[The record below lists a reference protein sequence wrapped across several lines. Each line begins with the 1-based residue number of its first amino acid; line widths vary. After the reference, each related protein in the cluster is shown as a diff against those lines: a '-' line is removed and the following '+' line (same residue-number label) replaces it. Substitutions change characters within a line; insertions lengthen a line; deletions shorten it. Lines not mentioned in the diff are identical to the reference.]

1 MAFNTGSSFG
11 GFGAGNQQ
19 QGTGFGTGT
28 GFGGTPSGTGF
39 GATSSPFGGT
49 GNTGSA
55 FGSTSGGFGSGGGF
69 GATNT
74 AQSNPMFGSQNKG
87 FGAAATSTGGNLFGS
102 TNAPSTTFGTSGFGG
117 GGTGFGGTGTG
128 TTGTGIFA
136 QQQPQ
141 QSGFG
146 SAGQSSS
153 MFGGASTGGAGFGA
167 SAGSGFGASGTA
179 LSGGVPPAE
188 GTANPPFSTYTEKD
202 QSTSAT
208 NHYQTISA
216 MAPYSKYSFEE
227 LRVADYQHGRRY
239 GNATGQTGGFGSST
253 FGTFGQQ
260 QPSAGGFGTP
270 GSTTTPFGAATS
282 APTGFGQT
290 QTSGFGTAGTSNPL
304 FGAKPATSL
313 FGTATTSQPSSGFGT
328 TATTGGFGSN
338 TSNTLGGSTLFGTG
352 AQQNRPAFGGT
363 GSAFGGFG
371 QGGTTA
377 TSSTPF
383 GSTTSTAPAFGQQQ
397 QQQPQQQ
404 GQQQAPGTGF
414 GFGQN
419 QTQTP
424 NKSLF
429 GGFGSATTQQQQQ
442 PSSNPFGGGTTGTPS
457 LFGGQNAQQ
466 QPQQGTSLFG
476 NTSNQQ
482 TGTTSL
488 FGSGNQQQQQQQE
501 QKQGLFGSLG
511 TGQPTTGTTGF
522 TGFGGIQNTQQPGG
536 TSLFG
541 NQTQQQQKPSL
552 FGGSTTQQNAFGQ
565 SNTAT
570 GGGTSLF
577 NLGGAGQPQQQQ
589 QPTGSFGGSLLNQ
602 SQQPQQQQPTGLQAS
617 LLDGNPYGSQSIFSG
632 LPPPN
637 APSPGPLATPL
648 SATIRQKQRT
658 PLPVYKISPNAANRL
673 ITPPTRQGY
682 GFSYSTYGTPSSS
695 SSTPNGL
702 SSSLLGGSLRG
713 GSLGR
718 SFNKSMSTSNL
729 RKTFDADTD
738 SILSPGAFSAGNS
751 RYSSASLKRLTIDRS
766 LRTNLFSSSTRSPSL
781 ANGDDAQGSS
791 KLKKKVS
798 FDSQTAG
805 GDSGPEIDGAV
816 VRVEPES
823 PEPTAEELGFL
834 RSSRKQYT
842 EVNGTND
849 AGKEANGANGVA
861 GDEPD
866 MEQVR
871 GNELAVV
878 PEGREQDGA
887 RIASSGKAFIK
898 VLGGDPKPGE
908 YWMKPTR
915 SELSK
920 LPREQQKHF
929 AGFTVGRAGCGSV
942 TFDEPVDLTTVD
954 IDSLFDKL
962 IKIGTRSITVYPD
975 DVTKPPR
982 GKGLNVPSTLRIENS
997 WPRGRDKKA
1006 PSPMTSGPTFER
1018 HVNRLK
1024 RVTNTEFIDYEKLTG
1039 TWVFKVPHFTTYGLD
1054 YEDDDD
1060 DEGENFDQSTLSA
1073 PPPDTPTPKAQTQTP
1088 TQSSFTNSEL
1098 NSTISL
1104 DESFMDDSTTGMEDD
1119 TFEFKKRKLVPG
1131 AFLGQGGNDGAM
1143 EEQVMDTDEDEQEQ
1157 ESFMD
1162 DHSTSTNSETGSLE
1176 QTSSQNGTGSEGE
1189 FEDEKEMDVTMVGS
1203 FPAPDH
1209 STEQTMYS
1217 PLKHTATLQQPAQQR
1232 GTPSHARLDLGGNWA
1247 EQLQRTIS
1255 PRKQDRQAL
1264 REIQGNVFAD
1274 KNDEDGGSTPT
1285 KSTRPSRQG
1294 PGFATSI
1301 DLMNSLFPQAN
1312 TGGGQGKLHGKD
1324 AKAKGFQWP
1333 YPKQSKTV
1341 GGNDRDM
1348 SENDIMFHHSFK
1360 PKFGCMDN
1368 LICPRI
1374 PGSIDRSEAPW
1385 NQAGALS
1392 SEGRTIVL
1400 HKYDQPALPP
1410 NTLNEQM
1417 TRTEI
1422 RIIDTAPF
1430 ARLSKVD
1437 FSVLTDTVC
1446 DNSPAADLER
1456 QVWQLANILFND
1468 DIHDDISAG
1477 VPENLRH
1484 QYLPRIKKDRL
1495 SRLWQSII
1503 RDRHAKDIASIE
1515 SPEERAIAYLCS
1527 HRIDEA
1533 CKTLVENR
1541 NLHLG
1546 TLIPQIGRNS
1556 TVRRDMQEQIES
1568 WRKLNVYSEM
1578 TEPIRALYELLAG
1591 NCLRSDGKPG
1601 GVLEDRASTF
1611 FLSDRFELDWM
1622 QAFGLRLWYG
1632 IDEVDT
1638 IEAAVELFH
1647 HDIADGNEPAYPFS
1661 ATSRDVNREDPLESP
1676 LWVMLKSFAAAVGR
1690 KENRNIPAIQL
1701 PEAILPDAVSGNTLH
1716 NRFSFQLFHHLQTI
1730 MGHLDAA
1737 VINQTRAD
1745 QLTWDYAWE
1754 LAALEQ
1760 FPAAIFVLEHLLN
1773 SSQRERGIKEL
1784 LSRFAA
1790 WLPARAF
1797 DDGTPNPL
1805 WAYIVDDLQIPSS
1818 WIWVAKALYARAQGD
1833 PSSEVQFLIN
1843 AKNWNDA
1850 HETFRRFVGP
1860 RTVIERDYATLE
1872 TLLSGFGEAPE
1883 RKMRGW
1889 ASGGAIYDDFLHLIT
1904 AKGARRDPA
1913 RLKRLVSALS
1923 TLSQKMDSE
1932 RDRNKD
1938 TDLSPAS
1945 ASLEETVAF
1954 REISHVVAGWCAKD
1968 TRSSIDPSS
1977 ILNLLLTQDTRLM
1990 HTAEMS
1996 RRYYNIIMATAH

>member
-1 MAFNTGSSFG
+1 
-11 GFGAGNQQ
+11 
-19 QGTGFGTGT
+19 
-28 GFGGTPSGTGF
+28 
-39 GATSSPFGGT
+39 
-49 GNTGSA
+49 
-55 FGSTSGGFGSGGGF
+55 
-69 GATNT
+69 
-74 AQSNPMFGSQNKG
+74 MFGSQNKG
-87 FGAAATSTGGNLFGS
+87 FGAATTSAGGNLFGATS
-102 TNAPSTTFGTSGFGG
+102 TPSTSFGTSGFGG

-128 TTGTGIFA
+128 TTGTGMFSGTQP
-136 QQQPQ
+136 QQQ

-146 SAGQSSS
+146 SAGQAGS
-153 MFGGASTGGAGFGA
+153 MFGGASSGGTGFGA
-167 SAGSGFGASGTA
+167 STGSAFGASGTA
-179 LSGGVPPAE
+179 LGGAVPPAE
-188 GTANPPFSTYTEKD
+188 GTANPPFSAFTEKD
-202 QSTSAT
+202 PGSSVT

-216 MAPYSKYSFEE
+216 MAPYSKHSFEE

-239 GNATGQTGGFGSST
+239 GNTPGQTSAFGSSA
-253 FGTFGQQ
+253 FGAFGQQ
-260 QPSAGGFGTP
+260 QPSTGGFGASTA
-270 GSTTTPFGAATS
+270 TTTPFGAATS

-290 QTSGFGTAGTSNPL
+290 QTSGFGTAGASNPL
-304 FGAKPATSL
+304 FGGAKPATSL

-328 TATTGGFGSN
+328 TAATGGFGSN
-338 TSNTLGGSTLFGTG
+338 TSNSLSGATLFGSGT
-352 AQQNRPAFGGT
+352 QQSRPAFGAT
-363 GSAFGGFG
+363 GNAFGAFG
-371 QGGTTA
+371 QGTAA

-383 GSTTSTAPAFGQQQ
+383 GGTTATAPAFGQQQ
-397 QQQPQQQ
+397 QQQ

-419 QTQTP
+419 QAQTP
-424 NKSLF
+424 NKPLF
-429 GGFGSATTQQQQQ
+429 GGFGGTTTQQQQ
-442 PSSNPFGGGTTGTPS
+442 PSSNPFGGGTTGTTG
-457 LFGGQNAQQ
+457 LFGGQPAQQ
-466 QPQQGTSLFG
+466 QPQQGASLFG

-488 FGSGNQQQQQQQE
+488 FGGGNQQQQQQE
-501 QKQGLFGSLG
+501 QKPGLFGNLG
-511 TGQPTTGTTGF
+511 TGQATAGTTSF
-522 TGFGGIQNTQQPGG
+522 TGFGGAQNTQQQGG

-541 NQTQQQQKPSL
+541 NQGQQQQKPSL

-565 SNTAT
+565 SNAAT
-570 GGGTSLF
+570 GGGNLF

-589 QPTGSFGGSLLNQ
+589 QQPSGGFGSSLLNQ

-695 SSTPNGL
+695 SGTPNGL
-702 SSSLLGGSLRG
+702 NSSLLGGSLRS

-718 SFNKSMSTSNL
+718 SFSKSMSTSNL

-766 LRTNLFSSSTRSPSL
+766 LRTDLFSRSTQSPSL
-781 ANGDDAQGSS
+781 TNGDDAQGSS

-805 GDSGPEIDGAV
+805 GDSGDGTVA
-816 VRVEPES
+816 RVEPDS

-834 RSSRKQYT
+834 RSSRKQHF
-842 EVNGTND
+842 EVNGTNGV
-849 AGKEANGANGVA
+849 GKEANGVNGVT
-861 GDEPD
+861 GDVPE

-887 RIASSGKAFIK
+887 TVSPSSEAFAK
-898 VLGGDPKPGE
+898 TPAGDPKPGE

-915 SELSK
+915 SELSR

-929 AGFTVGRAGCGSV
+929 VGFTVGRAGCGSV

-954 IDSLFDKL
+954 IDSLFDKF

-1006 PSPMTSGPTFER
+1006 LSPMTSGPAFER
-1018 HVNRLK
+1018 HVDRLK

-1060 DEGENFDQSTLSA
+1060 DEEGENFDQSTLSA
-1073 PPPDTPTPKAQTQTP
+1073 PPPDTPTPNAQTQTP
-1088 TQSSFTNSEL
+1088 TQSSFAHSEL

-1131 AFLGQGGNDGAM
+1131 AFLGQGGNDGRM
-1143 EEQVMDTDEDEQEQ
+1143 EELAMDTDEEEQEQ
-1157 ESFMD
+1157 ESFLD
-1162 DHSTSTNSETGSLE
+1162 DRSSASRSETGSLE
-1176 QTSSQNGTGSEGE
+1176 QTNSEDGTESESE
-1189 FEDEKEMDVTMVGS
+1189 FEDDKEMDVTMVGS
-1203 FPAPDH
+1203 FPPPIH
-1209 STEQTMYS
+1209 SIEQTIHSS
-1217 PLKHTATLQQPAQQR
+1217 PFKHTTTFQRPAQQH
-1232 GTPSHARLDLGGNWA
+1232 GTPSRAHLNLGGNWA

-1255 PRKQDRQAL
+1255 PRKQNRQAL

-1285 KSTRPSRQG
+1285 KSTKPTREAAS
-1294 PGFATSI
+1294 FATSI

-1312 TGGGQGKLHGKD
+1312 TSGGQGRLHGKD

-1333 YPKQSKTV
+1333 YPKQPKTV
-1341 GGNDRDM
+1341 GGNAKDM
-1348 SENDIMFHHSFK
+1348 SENDIMFHNSFK

-1368 LICPRI
+1368 LICPRA

-1400 HKYDQPALPP
+1400 HKYEQPTLPP
-1410 NTLNEQM
+1410 NTLNEQK
-1417 TRTEI
+1417 TRTDI
-1422 RIIDTAPF
+1422 RIIDNAPF

-1437 FSVLTDTVC
+1437 FSVLADSIN
-1446 DNSPAADLER
+1446 NSPAADLER

-1468 DIHDDISAG
+1468 DIQDDISAG

-1484 QYLPRIKKDRL
+1484 QYLHRIKKDRL

-1503 RDRHAKDIASIE
+1503 RDRHAKEIASIE

-1533 CKTLVENR
+1533 CKTLVESR

-1556 TVRRDMQEQIES
+1556 IVRRGMQEQIES
-1568 WRKLNVYSEM
+1568 WRKHNVYSEM

-1611 FLSDRFELDWM
+1611 YLSDRFELDWM

-1632 IDEVDT
+1632 IDEGDS

-1647 HDIADGNEPAYPFS
+1647 HDVAHGNEPAYPFS
-1661 ATSRDVNREDPLESP
+1661 ATSRDSNRDNPLESP
-1676 LWVMLKSFAAAVGR
+1676 LWVMLKSFTAAMGR
-1690 KENRNIPAIQL
+1690 KENRKIPPIQL
-1701 PEAILPDAVSGNTLH
+1701 PEAILPDAVSGNPLH
-1716 NRFSFQLFHHLQTI
+1716 NRFSFQLFHHLQTM

-1737 VINQTRAD
+1737 VINKARAD

-1760 FPAAIFVLEHLLN
+1760 FPAAIFVLQHLLN
-1773 SSQRERGIKEL
+1773 SSQRERSIKEL

-1790 WLPARAF
+1790 WLPARTF

-1805 WAYIVDDLQIPSS
+1805 WGYIVDDLQVPSS
-1818 WIWVAKALYARAQGD
+1818 WIWVAKALYARAQCD
-1833 PSSEVQFLIN
+1833 PSSEVQYLIN
-1843 AKNWNDA
+1843 AKNWNEA
-1850 HETFRRFVGP
+1850 HETFRRLVGP

-1872 TLLSGFGEAPE
+1872 TLLSGFGESPE
-1883 RKMRGW
+1883 RKVRGW
-1889 ASGGAIYDDFLHLIT
+1889 ASGGAIYDDFFHLIT
-1904 AKGARRDPA
+1904 AKGARREQA
-1913 RLKRLVSALS
+1913 RLKRLVSALAA
-1923 TLSQKMDSE
+1923 LGQKMDNE
-1932 RDRNKD
+1932 RDMDKD
-1938 TDLSPAS
+1938 KDSSSAS

-1968 TRSSIDPSS
+1968 TRSTIEPSA

>member
-11 GFGAGNQQ
+11 GFGTGNQQ
-19 QGTGFGTGT
+19 QGTGFGSGTGFGGSSTGT
-28 GFGGTPSGTGF
+28 GFGT
-39 GATSSPFGGT
+39 TSSPFGGT

-69 GATNT
+69 GTNT

-87 FGAAATSTGGNLFGS
+87 FGAGTTTTGGNLFGASS
-102 TNAPSTTFGTSGFGG
+102 TPSTTFGGSGFGS
-117 GGTGFGGTGTG
+117 GGTGFGGTATG
-128 TTGTGIFA
+128 TTGTGVFGST

-141 QSGFG
+141 QTGFG
-146 SAGQSSS
+146 SAGQGSS
-153 MFGGASTGGAGFGA
+153 MFGGTATGGTAFGQ
-167 SAGSGFGASGTA
+167 AGSAFGASGTA
-179 LSGGVPPAE
+179 LSGAVPPAE
-188 GTANPPFSTYTEKD
+188 GTANPPFSAYTEKD
-202 QSTSAT
+202 QGSSITS
-208 NHYQTISA
+208 HYQTISA

-239 GNATGQTGGFGSST
+239 GTTTGQTGFGSSA
-253 FGTFGQQ
+253 FGGFGQQ
-260 QPSAGGFGTP
+260 QQQPPTTGAFGAST
-270 GSTTTPFGAATS
+270 TTTPFGAAATT

-290 QTSGFGTAGTSNPL
+290 QTTGFGTGTSNPL
-304 FGAKPATSL
+304 FGASKPATSL
-313 FGTATTSQPSSGFGT
+313 FGAATTSQPSGFGT
-328 TATTGGFGSN
+328 TATTGGFGS
-338 TSNTLGGSTLFGTG
+338 TSNLSGATLFGSGT
-352 AQQNRPAFGGT
+352 QQNRPAFGGT

-371 QGGTTA
+371 QQGTTTTSASPFGGTTA
-377 TSSTPF
+377 
-383 GSTTSTAPAFGQQQ
+383 TAPAFGQQQ
-397 QQQPQQQ
+397 
-404 GQQQAPGTGF
+404 GQQQTTGTGF
-414 GFGQN
+414 GFGQT
-419 QTQTP
+419 QAQTP
-424 NKSLF
+424 SKPLF
-429 GGFGSATTQQQQQ
+429 GGFGGTTTQQQQ
-442 PSSNPFGGGTTGTPS
+442 PSTNPFGGATTGTS
-457 LFGGQNAQQ
+457 GLFGQTAQQ

-476 NTSNQQ
+476 NTANQQ

-488 FGSGNQQQQQQQE
+488 FGGGNQQQQQQE
-501 QKQGLFGSLG
+501 QKPSLFGNLNA
-511 TGQPTTGTTGF
+511 GQTTTGTTPF
-522 TGFGGIQNTQQPGG
+522 SGFGAQNTQQAG

-541 NQTQQQQKPSL
+541 SQAQQQQKPSL
-552 FGGSTTQQNAFGQ
+552 FGGPTTQPAFGQ
-565 SNTAT
+565 TANAT

-589 QPTGSFGGSLLNQ
+589 QQQPVGGFGSSLLNP
-602 SQQPQQQQPTGLQAS
+602 SQQPQQQQATGLQAS

-658 PLPVYKISPNAANRL
+658 PLPVYKISPSAANRL

-695 SSTPNGL
+695 YSTPSAL

-729 RKTFDADTD
+729 RKTFDGSTD
-738 SILSPGAFSAGNS
+738 SILSPGAFSAGTS
-751 RYSSASLKRLTIDRS
+751 RYSNANLKRLTIDRS
-766 LRTNLFSSSTRSPSL
+766 LRTDLFSRSTQSPSL
-781 ANGDDAQGSS
+781 TNGEDQGSS

-798 FDSQTAG
+798 FDSQTTG
-805 GDSGPEIDGAV
+805 GDSGAEADGSV
-816 VRVEPES
+816 VRVETES

-834 RSSRKQYT
+834 RSSRKQPAG
-842 EVNGTND
+842 VNGTNGTVKD
-849 AGKEANGANGVA
+849 VNGVNGAASNVP
-861 GDEPD
+861 E

-871 GNELAVV
+871 GNELSIV

-887 RIASSGKAFIK
+887 AVSPPGEVPAKAP
-898 VLGGDPKPGE
+898 GGDPKPGE

-920 LPREQQKHF
+920 LPREQQKRF
-929 AGFTVGRAGCGSV
+929 VGFTVGRAGCGSV

-954 IDSLFDKL
+954 LDSLFDKF

-1006 PSPMTSGPTFER
+1006 PSHMTSGPTFDR
-1018 HVNRLK
+1018 HVERLK
-1024 RVTNTEFIDYEKLTG
+1024 RVTNTEFIAYEKLTG

-1054 YEDDDD
+1054 YDDDD

-1088 TQSSFTNSEL
+1088 TQSSFANSEFD
-1098 NSTISL
+1098 STISL
-1104 DESFMDDSTTGMEDD
+1104 NESYMDDSTTGMEDD

-1131 AFLGQGGNDGAM
+1131 AFLGQGGNDGGM
-1143 EEQVMDTDEDEQEQ
+1143 EDQAMDTDEEELDQD
-1157 ESFMD
+1157 SFLD
-1162 DHSTSTNSETGSLE
+1162 DDRSSASRSETGSLE
-1176 QTSSQNGTGSEGE
+1176 QTNSQDGTELEGISEDDNE
-1189 FEDEKEMDVTMVGS
+1189 LDVTMVGA

-1209 STEQTMYS
+1209 SMEQMMHSS
-1217 PLKHTATLQQPAQQR
+1217 PLKPTTTFQRPDQQH
-1232 GTPSHARLDLGGNWA
+1232 GSPSQAHLDLGGNWA

-1255 PRKQDRQAL
+1255 PRKQNRQAL
-1264 REIQGNVFAD
+1264 REIQGNVFTD
-1274 KNDEDGGSTPT
+1274 LNNEDGGSTPT
-1285 KSTRPSRQG
+1285 KSTRPARETA
-1294 PGFATSI
+1294 GFATSI
-1301 DLMNSLFPQAN
+1301 DLMNSLFPQAKSS
-1312 TGGGQGKLHGKD
+1312 GGQGRPHKD

-1341 GGNDRDM
+1341 GGNVKDM
-1348 SENDIMFHHSFK
+1348 SENDIMFHNSFK

-1374 PGSIDRSEAPW
+1374 PGSIGRSEAPW

-1392 SEGRTIVL
+1392 SDGRTIVL
-1400 HKYDQPALPP
+1400 HKYDQPTSPP
-1410 NTLNEQM
+1410 STLDEQKS
-1417 TRTEI
+1417 RTNI
-1422 RIIDTAPF
+1422 LVIDNVPF

-1437 FSVLTDTVC
+1437 FSALADTVR
-1446 DNSPAADLER
+1446 DNSPAGDLER
-1456 QVWQLANILFND
+1456 QVWQLANVLFND

-1477 VPENLRH
+1477 VPKNLRH
-1484 QYLPRIKKDRL
+1484 QYLHRIKKDRL

-1503 RDRHAKDIASIE
+1503 RDRHSNEIANIE

-1527 HRIDEA
+1527 NRIDEA
-1533 CKTLVENR
+1533 CKTLVESR
-1541 NLHLG
+1541 NLHLA

-1568 WRKLNVYSEM
+1568 WRKHNVYSEM

-1601 GVLEDRASTF
+1601 GALEDRASTF
-1611 FLSDRFELDWM
+1611 YLSERFELDWI

-1632 IDEVDT
+1632 IDEGAS

-1647 HDIADGNEPAYPFS
+1647 HDITHGNEPAYPFS
-1661 ATSRDVNREDPLESP
+1661 AVSGDSSRDDPLESP
-1676 LWVMLKSFAAAVGR
+1676 LWVMLKSFTAVVGR
-1690 KENRNIPAIQL
+1690 QENRKIPPIHL
-1701 PEAILPDAVSGNTLH
+1701 PEAILPDALSGTPLR
-1716 NRFSFQLFHHLQTI
+1716 NRFSFQLFHHLQAL

-1737 VINQTRAD
+1737 VINEARGD

-1760 FPAAIFVLEHLLN
+1760 FPSSIFVLEHLLN
-1773 SSQRERGIKEL
+1773 SSQRERSIKEL

-1790 WLPARAF
+1790 WLPVRTF

-1805 WAYIVDDLQIPSS
+1805 WNYIVGDLQVPTS
-1818 WIWVAKALYARAQGD
+1818 WIWVAKALYARAQCD
-1833 PSSEVQFLIN
+1833 PSSEVQYLIN
-1843 AKNWNDA
+1843 AKHWNEA
-1850 HETFRRFVGP
+1850 HETFRRLVGP
-1860 RTVIERDYATLE
+1860 RTVIERDYATLG
-1872 TLLSGFGEAPE
+1872 TLLSGFGESPE
-1883 RKMRGW
+1883 RKVRGW
-1889 ASGGAIYDDFLHLIT
+1889 VTGGAIYDDFLHLIT
-1904 AKGARRDPA
+1904 AKGARREPS
-1913 RLKRLVSALS
+1913 RLKRLVSALAA
-1923 TLSQKMDSE
+1923 LGLKMESEKGRDMDKDENRDSP
-1932 RDRNKD
+1932 
-1938 TDLSPAS
+1938 SSAS
-1945 ASLEETVAF
+1945 VSLEETVAF
-1954 REISHVVAGWCAKD
+1954 REISHVVAGWCARD
-1968 TRSSIDPSS
+1968 TRSTIEPSA
-1977 ILNLLLTQDTRLM
+1977 ILNLLLTQDTRLL

>member
-1 MAFNTGSSFG
+1 MFRPTMLLVFNCYS
-11 GFGAGNQQ
+11 
-19 QGTGFGTGT
+19 
-28 GFGGTPSGTGF
+28 SGTNQPGLINVHSLKYLAQSRLGLTYLVEDATLHLVFPKDSLTFQTLLRF
-39 GATSSPFGGT
+39 G
-49 GNTGSA
+49 
-55 FGSTSGGFGSGGGF
+55 
-69 GATNT
+69 TNT

-87 FGAAATSTGGNLFGS
+87 FGAAATSTGGNLFGA
-102 TNAPSTTFGTSGFGG
+102 TNAPSTSFGTTGFGT

-128 TTGTGIFA
+128 TTGTGMFSTT

-146 SAGQSSS
+146 SAGQGNT
-153 MFGGASTGGAGFGA
+153 MFGGASTGGTGFGA

-179 LSGGVPPAE
+179 LGGAVPPAE
-188 GTANPPFSTYTEKD
+188 GTANPPFSAYTEKD
-202 QSTSAT
+202 QSSNST

-216 MAPYSKYSFEE
+216 MVPYSKYSFEE

-239 GNATGQTGGFGSST
+239 GNATGQTGTFASSGFG
-253 FGTFGQQ
+253 GFGQQ
-260 QPSAGGFGTP
+260 QPSTGGFGAP
-270 GSTTTPFGAATS
+270 AATTTPFGAATS

-290 QTSGFGTAGTSNPL
+290 QTSGFGTTGTSNSL
-304 FGAKPATSL
+304 FGAAKPATSL

-328 TATTGGFGSN
+328 TGTTGGFGSN
-338 TSNTLGGSTLFGTG
+338 TSTLSGSTLFGSTT
-352 AQQNRPAFGGT
+352 QQNRPAFGGT

-371 QGGTTA
+371 QQGTTA
-377 TSSTPF
+377 TSSAPF
-383 GSTTSTAPAFGQQQ
+383 GGTTTTAPTFA
-397 QQQPQQQ
+397 QQQPQQ

-424 NKSLF
+424 NKPLF
-429 GGFGSATTQQQQQ
+429 GGFGSATTQQQQ
-442 PSSNPFGGGTTGTPS
+442 PSSNPFGGGNTGTTN
-457 LFGGQNAQQ
+457 LFGSQTAQQ

-482 TGTTSL
+482 TGATNL
-488 FGSGNQQQQQQQE
+488 FGSGNQQQQQQE
-501 QKQGLFGSLG
+501 QKPNLFGTLG
-511 TGQPTTGTTGF
+511 AGQPTTGTAGF
-522 TGFGGIQNTQQPGG
+522 TGFGSTQNAQQSGG

-541 NQTQQQQKPSL
+541 NQAQQQQKPGL
-552 FGGSTTQQNAFGQ
+552 FGGSTAQQSAFGQ

-570 GGGTSLF
+570 GGGTSMF

-589 QPTGSFGGSLLNQ
+589 QQPTGGFGSSLLNQ
-602 SQQPQQQQPTGLQAS
+602 QQQPQQQQPTGLQAS

-713 GSLGR
+713 GSLDAA
-718 SFNKSMSTSNL
+718 ST
-729 RKTFDADTD
+729 
-738 SILSPGAFSAGNS
+738 
-751 RYSSASLKRLTIDRS
+751 KRLTIDRS
-766 LRTNLFSSSTRSPSL
+766 LRTDLFSRSTHSPSL
-781 ANGDDAQGSS
+781 ANGDDAHGSS

-805 GDSGPEIDGAV
+805 GDSGTETDGAV

-823 PEPTAEELGFL
+823 LEPTAEELGFL
-834 RSSRKQYT
+834 RSPRKQPA
-842 EVNGTND
+842 EVNGTNG
-849 AGKEANGANGVA
+849 AGNEVNGVNGVG
-861 GDEPD
+861 GDVPE
-866 MEQVR
+866 MERVR

-878 PEGREQDGA
+878 PEVREQA
-887 RIASSGKAFIK
+887 EASVSPSGKPLVK
-898 VLGGDPKPGE
+898 VPGGDPKPGE

-929 AGFTVGRAGCGSV
+929 VGFTVGRAGCGSV

-954 IDSLFDKL
+954 INSLFDKL

-1006 PSPMTSGPTFER
+1006 PLAMTSGPTFER
-1018 HVNRLK
+1018 HVDRLR

-1073 PPPDTPTPKAQTQTP
+1073 PPDTPTPNAQTQTP
-1088 TQSSFTNSEL
+1088 TQSSFANSEL

-1104 DESFMDDSTTGMEDD
+1104 GESFMDDSTTGMEDD

-1131 AFLGQGGNDGAM
+1131 AFLGQGGNDREM
-1143 EEQVMDTDEDEQEQ
+1143 EEQGMDTYEDEQEQ
-1157 ESFMD
+1157 ESFLD
-1162 DHSTSTNSETGSLE
+1162 DHSTSSNSETSSLE
-1176 QTSSQNGTGSEGE
+1176 QTNSQDGTESSGE
-1189 FEDEKEMDVTMVGS
+1189 FEDDKEMDVAMVGS
-1203 FPAPDH
+1203 FPIPDH
-1209 STEQTMYS
+1209 SMEQTIHS
-1217 PLKHTATLQQPAQQR
+1217 PFKQQHAQQR

-1274 KNDEDGGSTPT
+1274 KNEDGDSTPT
-1285 KSTRPSRQG
+1285 KSTRLSREAA
-1294 PGFATSI
+1294 GFATSI

-1312 TGGGQGKLHGKD
+1312 TGGGQGRLHGKD

-1333 YPKQSKTV
+1333 YPKQSKAV
-1341 GGNDRDM
+1341 GGNAKDM
-1348 SENDIMFHHSFK
+1348 SENDVMFHHSFK

-1400 HKYDQPALPP
+1400 HKYDHPTLPP

-1422 RIIDTAPF
+1422 RIIDSAPF

-1437 FSVLTDTVC
+1437 FSVLADTVS
-1446 DNSPAADLER
+1446 DNSLAADLER

-1468 DIHDDISAG
+1468 DIQDDISAG

-1484 QYLPRIKKDRL
+1484 QYLHRIKKDRL
-1495 SRLWQSII
+1495 SRLWQTII
-1503 RDRHAKDIASIE
+1503 RDRHVKEITSIE

-1533 CKTLVENR
+1533 CKALIENG

-1556 TVRRDMQEQIES
+1556 TVRRDLQEQIES

-1611 FLSDRFELDWM
+1611 YLSDRFELDWM

-1647 HDIADGNEPAYPFS
+1647 HDVAHGNEPAYPFS
-1661 ATSRDVNREDPLESP
+1661 AHTRDSNREDPLESP
-1676 LWVMLKSFAAAVGR
+1676 LWVMLKSFAAAMSR
-1690 KENRNIPAIQL
+1690 KESRKIPTIQL
-1701 PEAILPDAVSGNTLH
+1701 PEAILPDAVSGTPLH
-1716 NRFSFQLFHHLQTI
+1716 NRFSFQLFHHLQTM

-1760 FPAAIFVLEHLLN
+1760 FPAAIFVLEHLQN
-1773 SSQRERGIKEL
+1773 PSQRERSIKEL
-1784 LSRFAA
+1784 LARFAA
-1790 WLPARAF
+1790 WLPARTF

-1805 WAYIVDDLQIPSS
+1805 WGYIVDDLQVPSS
-1818 WIWVAKALYARAQGD
+1818 WIWVAKALYARAQCD
-1833 PSSEVQFLIN
+1833 PSAEVQFLIN

-1850 HETFRRFVGP
+1850 HETFRRLVGP

-1872 TLLSGFGEAPE
+1872 TLLSGFGESPE
-1883 RKMRGW
+1883 RKVRGW

-1904 AKGARRDPA
+1904 AKGARREQA
-1913 RLKRLVSALS
+1913 RLKRLVSSLAALG
-1923 TLSQKMDSE
+1923 QKMDNE
-1932 RDRNKD
+1932 RDRDKD
-1938 TDLSPAS
+1938 TDSSPPS
-1945 ASLEETVAF
+1945 TSLEETVAF

-1968 TRSSIDPSS
+1968 TRSTIEPSA

-1990 HTAEMS
+1990 HTGEMS
-1996 RRYYNIIMATAH
+1996 RRYYNIIMATAN